1 MLLRLPYLAENVNV
15 VVNTCND
22 WQQSVSTVGMFAIL
36 FGFPEFN
43 DSGLVYGMQLSVCVA
58 NEVQSVIVC
67 SWCTF
72 R

>member
-15 VVNTCND
+15 VVNTCQD

-43 DSGLVYGMQLSVCVA
+43 DSVLKGLFMVCRVSCVVVGVPLGD
-58 NEVQSVIVC
+58 ER
-67 SWCTF
+67 W
-72 R
+72 

>member
-15 VVNTCND
+15 VVNTCQD

-43 DSGLVYGMQLSVCVA
+43 DSVLKGLFMVC
-58 NEVQSVIVC
+58 N
-67 SWCTF
+67 
-72 R
+72 